1 MNKNTDLSNSDL
13 LRENEERVLAITTK
27 YMRFVIL
34 TFALIYLG
42 NIFHIFKISYVAL
55 TIATVASAVILWLPS
70 LAEKL
75 NVPLK
80 ARRYICV
87 LGLEAV
93 VGILAC
99 NSDIGIYITYMLAMV
114 TSLIFFDKFFTLQ
127 VSLINFFVIVA
138 SMYVRSLSVVQVEFE
153 SNLIW
158 WISRCMGFL
167 IESIIM
173 TLICY
178 NVAKAS
184 CNVLTKFI
192 QSQKELKE
200 KNEAIEKMS
209 EQVIHAL
216 SNTIDIKDSY
226 TNGHSNRV
234 AEYSREIARRMG
246 KSEEE
251 ISTVYRTALL
261 HDVGKVVI
269 ADEIINKPGKLND
282 EEYAK
287 IKEHTAIGSKILDEI
302 TEIPELSSGAHW
314 HHERFD
320 GKGYPDGLSGEQISE
335 YARIIC
341 VADCYDAMTSNRSYR
356 KVMPQETVRR
366 EIEDG
371 MGTQFDP
378 EVAMI
383 MLQMIDEDTD
393 YKMREL

>member
-1 MNKNTDLSNSDL
+1 MGKNTDIYTSDL
-13 LRENEERVLAITTK
+13 LKENEERVLATTTK

-34 TFALIYLG
+34 TFGLIYIG
-42 NIFHIFKISYVAL
+42 NIFHIFQISYVAL
-55 TIATVASAVILWLPS
+55 TIATVSSAVILWLPS
-70 LAEKL
+70 FAEWL

-99 NSDIGIYITYMLAMV
+99 NSDIGVYITYMLAMV

-127 VSLINFFVIVA
+127 VSIINFIVIVI
-138 SMYVRSLSVVQVEFE
+138 SMYIRSLTVVQVEFE
-153 SNLIW
+153 NNTIW

-184 CNVLTKFI
+184 CNVLIKFI
-192 QSQKELKE
+192 ESQKELTK
-200 KNEAIEKMS
+200 KNEEIEKIS
-209 EQVIHAL
+209 EQVIQAL

-234 AEYSREIARRMG
+234 AEYSKEIAKRMG

-251 ISTVYRTALL
+251 ITTIYRTALL

-282 EEYAK
+282 EEYTK
-287 IKEHTAIGSKILDEI
+287 IKEHTAIGSRILEEI
-302 TEIPELSSGAHW
+302 SEIPELSYGAHW
-314 HHERFD
+314 HHERYD
-320 GKGYPDGLSGEQISE
+320 GTGYPDGLSGEQISE

-366 EIEDG
+366 EIEEG
-371 MGTQFDP
+371 MGKQFDP
-378 EVAMI
+378 KVAKI
-383 MLQMIDEDTD
+383 MLQMIDEDTE